1 MPVERA
7 TQKWSST
14 INVVTIGNED
24 EAVKVG
30 GENTLPFLYDEG
42 EVPYRPVIALDVYDA
57 VPDTWTDAL
66 LSALG
71 DVVNDPVAW
80 AKKGAEEWGVDLI
93 SLRLTKHA
101 LEEGSASA
109 DECAQLA
116 RSIKDAVKLPM
127 IVWGSGEQ
135 AADNAMY
142 PVVSQ
147 AMAGERCLFG
157 SATEDNYKVLAAT
170 CIADGH
176 SVIGQSPIDINI
188 CKQVNILLSDMGLPL
203 ERIVIYTSNG
213 ALGYGFEYAYSI
225 MERTCLATLGGDTL
239 MAMPV
244 LAVIGPEVQRAKE
257 AKAPEEEYPEW
268 GPEVERGVAWE
279 TATAVGFLQAGAD
292 ILTMCN
298 PRAIETARNYIDE
311 MWRE

>member
-1 MPVERA
+1 MPVERV
-7 TQKWSST
+7 TQKWANT
-14 INVVTIGNED
+14 INTVTIGNED
-24 EAVKVG
+24 EAVQVG

-42 EVPYRPVIALDVYDA
+42 AVPHRPVIALEVYDSA
-57 VPDTWTDAL
+57 PDTWTDTI

-71 DVVNDPVAW
+71 DVANDPVAW
-80 AKKGAEEWGVDLI
+80 AQKGVEEWKVDLI
-93 SLRLTKHA
+93 SLKFTKHA
-101 LEEGSASA
+101 LEDGKASP

-135 AADNAMY
+135 QADNEMY

-147 AMAGERCLFG
+147 ALAGERCLFG
-157 SATEDNYKVLAAT
+157 SATEDNYKALAAT

-176 SVIGQSPIDINI
+176 GVIGQSPIDINI

-203 ERIVIYTSNG
+203 DRMVIYTANG

-239 MAMPV
+239 MGMPV
-244 LAVIGPEVQRAKE
+244 LANVGSEVQRAKE
-257 AKAPEEEYPEW
+257 VKATEEEFPQW
-268 GPEVERGVAWE
+268 GSEVERGVAWE
-279 TATAVGFLQAGAD
+279 TATAAGYLQAGAD
-292 ILTMCN
+292 ILTMLN
-298 PRAIETARNYIDE
+298 PKAIEVTANYINE